1 MIVQNTGVVTPELR
15 VLGAVQ
21 LPAFLVDAEFPAV
34 IDAGMSCMADRYVR
48 EIRHALNGRHPARL
62 FLTHTHY
69 DHIGAAA
76 GLKKAFPE
84 MEICCSAAGCEV
96 LKRPRAIKTIREL
109 NREGAGYM
117 EKMGEPVSEAAEFE
131 TFAVDRPI
139 SDGDTFVLSSG
150 MHLQAIATP
159 GHTRDAMSFYVPEKK
174 MLFTGE
180 AAGVMSDKGYIFSEW
195 LADYRDYYASLQK
208 LAALEIDVLCL
219 GHGCVLTG
227 RDAKDHMDRAKRYC
241 LWFRELIESA
251 LTETGGDVE
260 QARQRIKEKE
270 YDPIPDP
277 KQPEMAYLL
286 NLDAKIRAVQR
297 LDQQN

>member
-1 MIVQNTGVVTPELR
+1 MIVQNTGTVTPELR
-15 VLGAVQ
+15 VLGAIQ
-21 LPAFLVDAEFPAV
+21 LPAFLIDADCPAV
-34 IDAGMSCMADRYVR
+34 IDAGMSCMADRYVH
-48 EIRHALNGRHPARL
+48 EIREALNGRPPARL

-76 GLKKAFPE
+76 GIKKAFPE
-84 MEICCSAAGCEV
+84 MEICCSEAGCEV
-96 LKRPRAIKTIREL
+96 LKRPRAIETIREL
-109 NREGAGYM
+109 NRDGAGYM
-117 EKMGEPVSEAAEFE
+117 EKMGEPVSESAEFE

-139 SDGDTFVLSSG
+139 SDGDTFALSAD
-150 MHLQAIATP
+150 MHLEAIATP
-159 GHTRDAMSFYVPEKK
+159 GHTRDSMSFYVPEKK

-208 LAALEIDVLCL
+208 LAALEIDILCL

-227 RDAKDHMDRAKRYC
+227 SDAKSHMDRAMEYC
-241 LWFRELIESA
+241 RWFRQLIESA
-251 LTETGGDVE
+251 LAETGGDVE
-260 QARQRIKEKE
+260 QTRQRIKEKE

-297 LDQQN
+297 LDEQH